1 MMKAQRNRM
10 NKRVRLSPLLLLLV
24 ASLACSSNTQTTNA
38 PANSA
43 NAPSASNA
51 NAATGANATS
61 NANAATGAQKSPLAD
76 IVRASAENVEM
87 RAGET
92 AEGTLRLSIARGY
105 HVNANPATE
114 KFLIPTSLEVKPNEG
129 ITAEK
134 ITYPKALKKKFAFSE
149 APLAVYEDNARIAFT
164 IRAPREAAP
173 GQHTLAA
180 RLRVQP
186 CDDEKCYPPT
196 NVETSIPI
204 TIR

>member
-1 MMKAQRNRM
+1 MEQFTPYPL
-10 NKRVRLSPLLLLLV
+10 RLARLV
-24 ASLACSSNTQTTNA
+24 LVTLAVALSCACADNSSTANA

-43 NAPSASNA
+43 NASAPANA
-51 NAATGANATS
+51 NAATPAP
-61 NANAATGAQKSPLAD
+61 KSPLAG
-76 IVRASAENVEM
+76 IVRASAEQVEA

-92 AEGTLRLSIARGY
+92 VGATVRLSIASGY

-114 KFLIPTSLEVKPNEG
+114 RFLIPTSLEVEPEAG
-129 ITAEK
+129 ILVGK
-134 ITYPKALKKKFAFSE
+134 IVYPKPLTKKFSFAE
-149 APLAVYEDNARIAFT
+149 TPLAVYEGDARIT
-164 IRAPREAAP
+164 MSVRVPRDATP

-196 NVETSIPI
+196 TVETSIPV